1 MLEKNIHASF
11 ALGGITG
18 AMVKLLE
25 EGLVRRLLDVQ
36 SFDLDAAQSL
46 KNNRF
51 HQQIDANYYANP
63 YRRGAAVNQ
72 LDVVVLSALE
82 VDTSFNVNVLTGSDG
97 MIRGAVG
104 GHPDTAAGASLSI
117 VVCPL
122 MRGRMPS
129 VRERVNTI
137 VTPGETVD
145 VLVTDQGIAVN
156 PRRPEVAERLEKAH
170 LKVTPIEE
178 LAKRAERITGK
189 PDPLP
194 FGDTVV
200 GICTYRD
207 GTVLDLV
214 RNLP

>member
-1 MLEKNIHASF
+1 
-11 ALGGITG
+11 
-18 AMVKLLE
+18 
-25 EGLVRRLLDVQ
+25 
-36 SFDLDAAQSL
+36 
-46 KNNRF
+46 
-51 HQQIDANYYANP
+51 
-63 YRRGAAVNQ
+63 
-72 LDVVVLSALE
+72 
-82 VDTSFNVNVLTGSDG
+82 
-97 MIRGAVG
+97 
-104 GHPDTAAGASLSI
+104 
-117 VVCPL
+117 